1 MKRPFNAKGYKA
13 KDLLEL
19 VHSDV
24 CCPMS
29 IQARG
34 GYEYFIT
41 FIDDYSR
48 FGCVPNEMKVQS
60 FWKIQRV

>member
-24 CCPMS
+24 CGSMS

-34 GYEYFIT
+34 
-41 FIDDYSR
+41 DYRSEER
-48 FGCVPNEMKVQS
+48 
-60 FWKIQRV
+60 RVGKECQ